1 MAPGVEEEEFHLPLC
16 LSQRPSSQVHLYLSQ
31 GSMIESPQTR
41 DGPYHLHLHGTCDRR
56 QAWKIFPAVVVA
68 AAAVVVVV
76 AHLLTPFRVQTS
88 LFEPQPQ
95 PQPNPTLD
103 LPLRLSSQDLDS
115 PPPHATMQ
123 RERDL
128 RAGKQERERGRR
140 SSSFWS
146 CSSVAGT
153 QTGNFAACV
162 QPALFSPLPRSQAEG
177 ARYAAW
183 CVCCLNCWGRKTKRW
198 KKANRRFSHHHHI
211 QGVVVWKH

>member
-1 MAPGVEEEEFHLPLC
+1 
-16 LSQRPSSQVHLYLSQ
+16 
-31 GSMIESPQTR
+31 MIESPQTR
-41 DGPYHLHLHGTCDRR
+41 DGPYHLHLHGTCERR

-68 AAAVVVVV
+68 AAAAVVVV
-76 AHLLTPFRVQTS
+76 AHSLTPFRVQTS

-95 PQPNPTLD
+95 PQPNPALD
-103 LPLRLSSQDLDS
+103 LPLGLSSQDLDS

-123 RERDL
+123 RERNL

-146 CSSVAGT
+146 CSSAQVRRQVT
-153 QTGNFAACV
+153 LLRV
-162 QPALFSPLPRSQAEG
+162 FSRPFSAPYQGPKFEG

-211 QGVVVWKH
+211 QGVVVSKH

>member
-1 MAPGVEEEEFHLPLC
+1 MMAPGVEGEEFHLPLC
-16 LSQRPSSQVHLYLSQ
+16 LSQLPSAQVHLYLSQ

-41 DGPYHLHLHGTCDRR
+41 DGPYHLHLHGTCERR

-68 AAAVVVVV
+68 AAAAVVVV
-76 AHLLTPFRVQTS
+76 AHSLTPFRVQTS

-95 PQPNPTLD
+95 PQPNPALD
-103 LPLRLSSQDLDS
+103 LPLGLSSQDLDS

-146 CSSVAGT
+146 CSSAQVRRQVTLLRVFSRPFSAPYQGPKLKVRVMRR
-153 QTGNFAACV
+153 GVCV
-162 QPALFSPLPRSQAEG
+162 
-177 ARYAAW
+177 
-183 CVCCLNCWGRKTKRW
+183 V
-198 KKANRRFSHHHHI
+198 
-211 QGVVVWKH
+211 

>member
-1 MAPGVEEEEFHLPLC
+1 MAPGVEGEEFHLPLC
-16 LSQRPSSQVHLYLSQ
+16 LSQLPSAQVHLYLSQ

-41 DGPYHLHLHGTCDRR
+41 DGPYHLHLHGTCERR

-68 AAAVVVVV
+68 AAAAAVVV
-76 AHLLTPFRVQTS
+76 AHSLTPFSVQTS

-95 PQPNPTLD
+95 PQPNPALD
-103 LPLRLSSQDLDS
+103 LPLGLSSQDLDS

-123 RERDL
+123 RGTGPACRQA
-128 RAGKQERERGRR
+128 RKGKGAAIVVVLVLLI
-140 SSSFWS
+140 
-146 CSSVAGT
+146 CAGT

-162 QPALFSPLPRSQAEG
+162 QPALFSPLPRSQVEG